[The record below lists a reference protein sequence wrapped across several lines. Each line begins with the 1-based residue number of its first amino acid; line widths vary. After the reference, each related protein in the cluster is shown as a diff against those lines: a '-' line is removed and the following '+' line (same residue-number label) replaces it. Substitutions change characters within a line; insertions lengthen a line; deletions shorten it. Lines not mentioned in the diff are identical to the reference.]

1 MSNPR
6 AKRRG
11 DFKLS
16 IDPFDDSQENNRW
29 LSDEFPCVCYQ
40 ADEFLKVI
48 RVSGNVHDLIGI
60 QREQLIGVSWLFKE
74 AVVPADR
81 ASLQLKLAELD
92 NRGVT
97 SLIHRLVD
105 DSGRIVRVAHSLR
118 RVTIDGQTTIRG
130 NLLPLIVCDAGGMA
144 VNVEL
149 VYKFIHKIGNH
160 FQLLNLML
168 DSMHHK
174 GSMLND
180 LELVQETTENAIE
193 LTQMFSSYLEQP
205 QLSTNVNLSEL
216 METVVESRAPSRR
229 AKQIEIAFSDDGIAA
244 DATIYGDIAFLD
256 LALGAVL
263 DNAINASPTGGVILI
278 AFSAP
283 PEIPA
288 NGIVRTVVVRVKDNG
303 SGIPADQIERILEP
317 FHPMR
322 PRHDGIAL
330 SLACR
335 YIEMHGGLS
344 QIHSCEGKGTDFE
357 ITFPIV
363 PLLISANLRKCS
375 T

>member
-1 MSNPR
+1 
-6 AKRRG
+6 
-11 DFKLS
+11 
-16 IDPFDDSQENNRW
+16 
-29 LSDEFPCVCYQ
+29 
-40 ADEFLKVI
+40 
-48 RVSGNVHDLIGI
+48 
-60 QREQLIGVSWLFKE
+60 
-74 AVVPADR
+74 
-81 ASLQLKLAELD
+81 
-92 NRGVT
+92 
-97 SLIHRLVD
+97 
-105 DSGRIVRVAHSLR
+105 
-118 RVTIDGQTTIRG
+118 
-130 NLLPLIVCDAGGMA
+130 
-144 VNVEL
+144 
-149 VYKFIHKIGNH
+149 
-160 FQLLNLML
+160 
-168 DSMHHK
+168 
-174 GSMLND
+174 
-180 LELVQETTENAIE
+180 
-193 LTQMFSSYLEQP
+193 
-205 QLSTNVNLSEL
+205 
-216 METVVESRAPSRR
+216 METVVESRASSRR

-244 DATIYGDIAFLD
+244 DATIYGDGAFLD

-278 AFSAP
+278 AFLAP
-283 PEIPA
+283 PEIPV

-363 PLLISANLRKCS
+363 PLLSSANLRKCS

>member
-1 MSNPR
+1 MSNPQS
-6 AKRRG
+6 KRRG

-16 IDPFDDSQENNRW
+16 IDPFDDSNENNRW
-29 LSDEFPCVCYQ
+29 LSDEFPCVFYQ

-118 RVTIDGQTTIRG
+118 RVIIDGQPTIRG
-130 NLLPLIVCDAGGMA
+130 NLLPLIACDAGGTA

-168 DSMHHK
+168 DSMRHK
-174 GSMLND
+174 SAMLND

-216 METVVESRAPSRR
+216 METVVESRASSRR

-244 DATIYGDIAFLD
+244 DATIYGDGAFLD

-278 AFSAP
+278 AFLAP
-283 PEIPA
+283 PEIPV
-288 NGIVRTVVVRVKDNG
+288 NGIVRTIVVRVKDNG

-363 PLLISANLRKCS
+363 PLLSSANLRKCS